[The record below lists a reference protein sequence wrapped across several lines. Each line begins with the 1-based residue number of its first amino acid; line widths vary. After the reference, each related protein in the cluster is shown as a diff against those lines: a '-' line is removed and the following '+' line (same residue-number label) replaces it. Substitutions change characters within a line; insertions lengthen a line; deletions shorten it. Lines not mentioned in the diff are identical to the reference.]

1 MHVSLTLLILLIF
14 QDTISSEPILSYLT
28 NRRPKNCAELSPP
41 ILSSILGPAFNSRY
55 MSIDKPPVMDDEPAH
70 GESDGK
76 RYATNGLFPE
86 FYVDDDYTE
95 ELGNK
100 PAWLVDHVNT
110 PPTVI
115 GFTYTNDHA
124 SKDTIFKSLYLSPFR
139 LFGRHGRRSVKLTNN
154 HVLRAPLS
162 KRDANGSKLANRS
175 TRNARRG
182 QKSSG
187 SSRPWNCEAKI
198 RWMDLGDEYY
208 PRFLRTVEC
217 AKTSCWYGHYQCTPR
232 SFTIKILRKRP
243 GECVPIDETHKIG
256 IEGLPA
262 ELSELWVWEERAVNF
277 CCDCAPR
284 F

>member
-1 MHVSLTLLILLIF
+1 MLWRMHVSLTLLILLIF

-70 GESDGK
+70 GEPDGK

-100 PAWLVDHVNT
+100 PAWLVDH
-110 PPTVI
+110 
-115 GFTYTNDHA
+115 
-124 SKDTIFKSLYLSPFR
+124 
-139 LFGRHGRRSVKLTNN
+139 VKLTNN

-232 SFTIKILRKRP
+232 SFTIKILRKRT